1 MQIVIRVR
9 ELVSNN
15 VSSMV
20 ASASSPAKMLRHL
33 RREIEEADIALHGE
47 ISKLERQQ
55 GRTEGASAKAQSDA
69 KDWSDKAK
77 IAMDH
82 GREDLARS
90 ALLAREDCKINAEQ
104 HKADAESLGAKIDEA
119 REALQQLAGKLAE
132 TDEKLREVG
141 AATETAPSAKQ
152 GAGSDGQNDK
162 RLDRISELERR
173 VALANDQQGGSSPS
187 HTQIEQEIAAMQ
199 RETSIDAELEKLRK
213 SAKPAAKK
221 RKAG

>member
-55 GRTEGASAKAQSDA
+55 ERTEAASAKAQSDA
-69 KDWSDKAK
+69 KEWSDKAK
-77 IAMDH
+77 IAMEH

-90 ALLAREDCKINAEQ
+90 ALLARENCKLSAEN

-119 REALQQLAGKLAE
+119 REALLQLAGKLSE
-132 TDEKLREVG
+132 TDAKLREVEAA
-141 AATETAPSAKQ
+141 AATAAPGKQ
-152 GAGSDGQNDK
+152 GPGSDSQNDK

-173 VALANDQQGGSSPS
+173 VALANDQHSDSPPS
-187 HTQIEQEIAAMQ
+187 HAQIEQEIAAM
-199 RETSIDAELEKLRK
+199 RRDSTIDAELEKLRK
-213 SAKPAAKK
+213 SVKPAANK